1 MTIFI
6 NHGNFDALGDIR
18 RPSETPGNE
27 DLDGLLGGQGIRLER
42 SGGIHGQKTLDFSGF
57 IPGPQ
62 QGGHATGG
70 RGFGLICKPVYS
82 PKYADPLAVF
92 HVVKVDAVGITGFD
106 GLRGGKAP
114 MLLCGQFPQF
124 SCQFF

>member
-1 MTIFI
+1 MTVYV
-6 NHGNFDALGDIR
+6 NHGNFDALWDIG
-18 RPSETPGNE
+18 RPSETSGNE
-27 DLDGLLGGQGIRLER
+27 DLDGLVSGQSFRLECI
-42 SGGIHGQKTLDFSGF
+42 GGIQGQKTLDFSGF
-57 IPGPQ
+57 IPGPEQ
-62 QGGHATGG
+62 RGHAAGG
-70 RGFGLICKPVYS
+70 RGFRRICKPVYS

-92 HVVKVDAVGITGFD
+92 DVVKVDAVGITGFD